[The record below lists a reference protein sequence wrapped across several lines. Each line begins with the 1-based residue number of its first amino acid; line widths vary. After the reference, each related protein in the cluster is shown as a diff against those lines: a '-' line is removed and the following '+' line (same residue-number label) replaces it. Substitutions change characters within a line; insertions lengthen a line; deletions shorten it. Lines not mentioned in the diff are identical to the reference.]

1 MEGIANRR
9 RLAMMAAQR
18 AGNPPHRAII
28 RAIDQS
34 SKEESLSKF
43 SRRQVTAGLI
53 AAPLASAFSQ
63 ISFAQGSW
71 PTPQLTLLAPF
82 PPGGSTDALARLMQP
97 GLQQRIGATVIV
109 ENKPG
114 ASGAIGAAQVAKAK
128 PDGSILLVTFDSHA
142 VNPAL
147 QPLQFDTE
155 KDLEPVMLV
164 GTAPYV
170 VACHPSRPYKN
181 FADVVAAAKANPGKV
196 TYASVGSG
204 TLSHLAMTLLG
215 KRAGV
220 ELSHVPYRGGGPAVN
235 DAIAGHVDLICGS
248 VALLSA
254 QLAGNA
260 LRPLMQTGAERVAT
274 LKDTATAREQGF
286 NDFECL
292 AWWGVFAPKGTPKG
306 IVDRSLAEL
315 TATLKEPNTSKMLV
329 ESQQMNL
336 RMDGPEVLRTFLAKE
351 IKTWGDVVRDN
362 NIKGG

>member
-1 MEGIANRR
+1 MT
-9 RLAMMAAQR
+9 
-18 AGNPPHRAII
+18 
-28 RAIDQS
+28 
-34 SKEESLSKF
+34 KF
-43 SRRQVTAGLI
+43 SRRQVTGGLFAI
-53 AAPLASAFSQ
+53 PFASTALMQSAF
-63 ISFAQGSW
+63 AQSW
-71 PTPQLTLLAPF
+71 PSPQLTLLAPF

-97 GLQQRIGATVIV
+97 GLQQRTGATVIV

-128 PDGSILLVTFDSHA
+128 PDGSVLLVTFDSHA

-181 FADVVAAAKANPGKV
+181 FSDVVAAAKANPAKV

-220 ELSHVPYRGGGPAVN
+220 DLSHVPYRGGGPAVN

-254 QLAGNA
+254 QIAGGG
-260 LRPLMQTGAERVAT
+260 LRPLMQTGGSRVAS
-274 LKDTATAREQGF
+274 LKDVGTAKEQGF
-286 NDFECL
+286 KDFECL
-292 AWWGVFAPKGTPKG
+292 AWWGVFAPKGTPKD
-306 IVDRSLAEL
+306 IIDRSVKEL
-315 TATLKEPNTSKMLV
+315 TATLREERTAKTLV
-329 ESQQMNL
+329 ESQQMTL
-336 RMDGPEVLRTFLAKE
+336 LTEGPETMRTFLARE
-351 IKTWGDVVRDN
+351 MKTWGDVVKDN

>member
-1 MEGIANRR
+1 MMTPVNERGSRR
-9 RLAMMAAQR
+9 AAR
-18 AGNPPHRAII
+18 RHSRDHVTPT
-28 RAIDQS
+28 
-34 SKEESLSKF
+34 EEILPNL
-43 SRRQVTAGLI
+43 SRRQVAAGLI
-53 AAPLASAFSQ
+53 AAPLAPLVLSNGA
-63 ISFAQGSW
+63 FAQTW
-71 PTPQLTLLAPF
+71 PSPQLTLLAPF

-97 GLQQRIGATVIV
+97 GLQQRIGTTVIV

-147 QPLQFDTE
+147 QPLAFDTE

-170 VACHPSRPYKN
+170 VACHPSRPFKT
-181 FADVVAAAKANPGKV
+181 FADVVAAAKTNPGKI

-204 TLSHLAMTLLG
+204 TLSHLAMTLLA

-220 ELSHVPYRGGGPAVN
+220 ELAHVPYRGGGPATN

-254 QLAGNA
+254 QIAGNA
-260 LRPLMQTGAERVAT
+260 LRPIMQTGSQRVET
-274 LKDTATAREQGF
+274 LKDVATAKEQGF

-292 AWWGVFAPKGTPKG
+292 AWWGVFAPKGTPKD
-306 IVDRSLAEL
+306 IIDRSLKEL
-315 TATLKEPNTSKMLV
+315 TGALKEPNTTKMLV

-336 RMDGPEVLRTFLAKE
+336 RMDGPDVLRAFLAKE